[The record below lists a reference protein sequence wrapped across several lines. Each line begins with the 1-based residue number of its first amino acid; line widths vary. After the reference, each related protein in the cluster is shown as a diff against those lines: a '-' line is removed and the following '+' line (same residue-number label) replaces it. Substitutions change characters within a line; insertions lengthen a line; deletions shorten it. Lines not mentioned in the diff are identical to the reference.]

1 MRTISLDDPEHV
13 ERYGLQDLA
22 SEMVAGQGALP
33 LKELTSEPAEDM
45 LTDDDETELA
55 RWPGTASAASLAS

>member
-1 MRTISLDDPEHV
+1 
-13 ERYGLQDLA
+13 
-22 SEMVAGQGALP
+22 VAGQEALP

-55 RWPGTASAASLAS
+55 S